1 MRRVLVL
8 ILVTRWSVT
17 VASAQSTAPPAD
29 SLARFLQ
36 FEDASPLSCLFTYFP
51 PFFIQNGIELKSFIR
66 SRTFLRLRREFGDR
80 RAADAI
86 YVRAMQMT
94 NNNTAMALLLC
105 SIACFDH
112 RLVGIKVPIFDLYL
126 PLSNESEEEFTR
138 RVRHLPTQLYDDT
151 PAGEGGDRDK
161 LQHFFGSAFL
171 AFVFESGG
179 AATRFGEFVEEGEEA
194 VVIGGVND
202 DRDLRA
208 DDQGR
213 RFGTAALGDNRIY
226 PSRYFTTPQPVR
238 EGSAVN
244 DVPLCTGVW

>member
-1 MRRVLVL
+1 MRRALVL

-17 VASAQSTAPPAD
+17 LAAAQSPLPAD

-51 PFFIQNGIELKSFIR
+51 SFFIQNGIEMKNFIR
-66 SRTFLRLRREFGDR
+66 SKTFLRIRREFGDR

-94 NNNTAMALLLC
+94 NNNTAVALLL
-105 SIACFDH
+105 SAIACFDH
-112 RLVGIKVPIFDLYL
+112 RLVGINVPIFNLYL

-138 RVRHLPTQLYDDT
+138 RVRHLPTRLYDDT
-151 PAGEGGDRDK
+151 PSGEGGDRDK

-179 AATRFGEFVEEGEEA
+179 TATRFGEFVEEGEGA
-194 VVIGGVND
+194 IIIGGVND

-208 DDQGR
+208 DNQGKN
-213 RFGTAALGDNRIY
+213 FGMAALEDNRIY
-226 PSRYFTTPQPVR
+226 PSHYFKTPRAVR
-238 EGSAVN
+238 DGSAAI